1 VNVTVPF
8 PDPVLPPLT
17 RIHGTLATAVHWQ
30 SGVVDVTVRLAPVTP
45 ESKITMLKGDT
56 IEEQETPA

>member
-1 VNVTVPF
+1 
-8 PDPVLPPLT
+8 VLPPLT